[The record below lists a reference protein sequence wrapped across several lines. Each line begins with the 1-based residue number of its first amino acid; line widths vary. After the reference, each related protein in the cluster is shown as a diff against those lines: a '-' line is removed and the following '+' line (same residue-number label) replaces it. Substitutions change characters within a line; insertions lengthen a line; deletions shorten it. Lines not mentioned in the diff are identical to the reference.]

1 MWTLK
6 ENANGT
12 WTAQHYTTKLVDNK
26 IVKVIKGNI
35 TGTEREALE
44 FLLSF
49 EYISHKELLLAMKN
63 LMDTGDDTAHFG
75 VLGGFMWTSKEN
87 VHGEA

>member
-12 WTAQHYTTKLVDNK
+12 WTAQNYTTKLVDNK
-26 IVKVIKGNI
+26 IVKVIKDNI

-44 FLLSF
+44 FLLSLNIF
-49 EYISHKELLLAMKN
+49 LIKN
-63 LMDTGDDTAHFG
+63 CF
-75 VLGGFMWTSKEN
+75 
-87 VHGEA
+87 